1 MDCRLL
7 TSDSGV
13 LLILKL
19 HKRSVM
25 VFGMQEMTPES
36 ADGLE
41 VARQTIKNHFDKIVQ
56 PYEHGARIERIG
68 RYVKG
73 WWQWVSRTGN
83 YRGIPPPGLR
93 IHVGSMSSESRTLYI
108 KTSPASPAPNV

>member
-1 MDCRLL
+1 MDGRLL

-41 VARQTIKNHFDKIVQ
+41 VARQTIKNHFDKIARL
-56 PYEHGARIERIG
+56 YEHGTGIERIG

-73 WWQWVSRTGN
+73 WWQWVHAGVDVIVQSAEE
-83 YRGIPPPGLR
+83 LWKLKWDVV
-93 IHVGSMSSESRTLYI
+93 H
-108 KTSPASPAPNV
+108 